1 MPTLGARKASNHIM
15 KSSTMQLRFSPSKW
29 QKATSSSI
37 VLFEDEEAEDVDG
50 MPPLIENDEV
60 AIEVERWKSISADT
74 VNGFKDKETGMV
86 NEFALMWA
94 KRKEFPLHYF
104 VFRQTASHLPHEGNV
119 EQIFSLG
126 GRPGVSLART

>member
-1 MPTLGARKASNHIM
+1 MLTLDARKASNHIM
-15 KSSTMQLRFSPSKW
+15 KSGTMQLRFSPSKR

-94 KRKEFPLHYF
+94 KRKEFPLHYV
-104 VFRQTASHLPHEGNV
+104 VFWQTASHLPHEGNV

>member
-1 MPTLGARKASNHIM
+1 MPTLGARKASNHI
-15 KSSTMQLRFSPSKW
+15 KSGTMQLRFSPSKR